1 MKSPRKRELSDIQSR
16 RASFA
21 SALSISSNISEFL
34 NIKMK
39 SLASEAEYTKHFS
52 EGLLELKE
60 NCEIPSILL
69 DDELKMALK
78 KRRKIKDELYA
89 TKRQRLLLEEDMDQ
103 PGLFHRLEDA
113 YANSIKNRVMSATCR
128 LVRQKFNQG
137 AFRKGLENY
146 YDATQIT
153 EDGEK
158 QVWCVVTG
166 WHESSQVRAAH
177 IIPKS
182 LSSGELEYL
191 YGSGGDIPSD
201 YRNGLM
207 LYSKIEEALDSG
219 RIVIFPLPSQEDE
232 LTEWKVVLTDKTI
245 RKRQITGGLY
255 PVTFTD
261 IDGKKLV
268 FRNNN
273 RPARRYLYLRFIMT
287 FLHCKSEGKPTE
299 WIEESDV
306 GQTAWHTPD
315 KSLRRGFLLR
325 FARQVWHEPLPDKVY
340 SELTPTVPS
349 PTSDRPDEE
358 EELMAEGFASMVKGS
373 IQIAQARASGD
384 WEQYDTDQEY
394 EPITKSDF
402 EDDDDEEEDEEDEET
417 I

>member
-1 MKSPRKRELSDIQSR
+1 MKSPRKRELSDIQSHQ
-16 RASFA
+16 ASFA
-21 SALSISSNISEFL
+21 STVSASSDISEFL
-34 NIKMK
+34 DMKMK
-39 SLASEAEYTKHFS
+39 CLASEAEYTKHFS
-52 EGLLELKE
+52 EGLLDLKDK
-60 NCEIPSILL
+60 CEIPSDQL
-69 DDELKMALK
+69 DDELKMALE
-78 KRRKIKDELYA
+78 KRRKIKDELFA
-89 TKRQRLLLEEDMDQ
+89 TRRQRLLLEEDMDQ
-103 PGLFHRLEDA
+103 PGLFNRLEDA
-113 YANSIKNRVMSATCR
+113 YANSIMNRVMSATCR
-128 LVRQKFNQG
+128 LVRQKLYQS

-153 EDGEK
+153 DDGER
-158 QVWCVVTG
+158 QVWCLVTG
-166 WHESSQVRAAH
+166 WHESTQVKAAH

-232 LTEWKVVLTDKTI
+232 LTEWKIVLADKSI

-255 PVTFTD
+255 PVTFND

-299 WIEESDV
+299 WIEASDV
-306 GQTAWHTPD
+306 GKTAWHTPD

-325 FARQVWHEPLPDKVY
+325 FARQFSHEPLPDKVY
-340 SELTPTVPS
+340 SEVTPAVPS
-349 PTSDRPDEE
+349 PTSNRPDEE

-373 IQIAQARASGD
+373 IQTAQARASGNVG
-384 WEQYDTDQEY
+384 QYDTDQEY
-394 EPITKSDF
+394 EPTAKSGF
-402 EDDDDEEEDEEDEET
+402 DDGDEEKDVEQF
-417 I
+417 